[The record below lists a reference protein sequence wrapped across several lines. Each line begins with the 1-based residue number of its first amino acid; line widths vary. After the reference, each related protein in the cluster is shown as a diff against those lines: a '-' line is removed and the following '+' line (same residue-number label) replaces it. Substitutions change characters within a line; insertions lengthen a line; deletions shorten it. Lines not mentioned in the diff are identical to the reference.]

1 MNNRGSNTAAE
12 GDLNRQINNS
22 LTDLERDTARED
34 LCRLAQSRNRALGQS
49 AKSRKYVLWPA
60 LGASLASVALIALL
74 INPAS
79 QTEPVM
85 NISLTENQLNESQF
99 SESLVDESLLEL
111 FDDLDFYD
119 WLAQA
124 DT

>member
-1 MNNRGSNTAAE
+1 MNNRGSNTVAE
-12 GDLNRQINNS
+12 GDLNRRINNS
-22 LTDLERDTARED
+22 LTELERDTARED
-34 LCRLAQSRNRALGQS
+34 LCRLAQARNRALEQS

-60 LGASLASVALIALL
+60 LGASMASVALIVLL

-79 QTEPVM
+79 QTESVM
-85 NISLTENQLNESQF
+85 DISLTENQFNESQF
-99 SESLVDESLLEL
+99 SESQVGESLLDL
-111 FDDLDFYD
+111 YDDLDFYD